1 MVKSEDKYNNVNELY
16 VRILPALKT
25 KVAELKREKIYYIK
39 EKDIWNYCVENIWR
53 NKKDLR
59 IYELV
64 DNILNIDAIKLD
76 IYLKKNIL
84 KYQNINE

>member
-1 MVKSEDKYNNVNELY
+1 MVKSEEKYNNANELY
-16 VRILPALKT
+16 MRILPALKT

-39 EKDIWNYCVENIWR
+39 EKDIWNYCVENIWK

-76 IYLKKNIL
+76 IYFKKNL
-84 KYQNINE
+84 YKYQNINE

>member
-1 MVKSEDKYNNVNELY
+1 MVKEAEKYNNVNELY

-25 KVAELKREKIYYIK
+25 KVAELKREKIFYIK
-39 EKDIWNYCVENIWR
+39 EKDIWNYCVENIWQ

-76 IYLKKNIL
+76 IYLKKNL
-84 KYQNINE
+84 YKYQNINE